1 MFRPFRAS
9 VVERT
14 QRSIFKTLARF
25 MKQNKTSSFI
35 DELQS
40 IVSNYNNRYHRSI
53 KMAPNEVTEHNLSQV
68 SVNLYHS
75 ENDKT
80 NALEYKPKF
89 KKNQHVLISRDKT
102 RYQKGYASNYKEE
115 VFKISKIHKGVPIL
129 YTLSDACDENTE
141 LLGRFYEKELTP
153 VTIPKV
159 LEISKVLDSEVK
171 RNGSKKYLVKFTML
185 PECPPQWVSL
195 GYLKQGA
202 SKEILKSLKLSK

>member
-115 VFKISKIHKGVPIL
+115 VFKISKI
-129 YTLSDACDENTE
+129 
-141 LLGRFYEKELTP
+141 
-153 VTIPKV
+153 V
-159 LEISKVLDSEVK
+159 LFSGI
-171 RNGSKKYLVKFTML
+171 
-185 PECPPQWVSL
+185 
-195 GYLKQGA
+195 
-202 SKEILKSLKLSK
+202 KSN